1 MKCVIYKQGET
12 HKGAATITLERQRT
26 TLVFKG
32 VPANVCAI
40 CGEVYVDEG
49 TTAKLLK
56 TAEQAVQAGVQV
68 DVREYK
74 AA

>member
-1 MKCVIYKQGET
+1 MKCVICKQGDT
-12 HKGAATITLERQRT
+12 QLGVATVTLGRQQT

-32 VPANVCAI
+32 VPAEVCAI
-40 CGEVYVDEG
+40 CGEEYIDEA
-49 TTAKLLK
+49 TTTKLLK
-56 TAEQAVQAGVQV
+56 TADQAVQAGVQV

>member
-1 MKCVIYKQGET
+1 MKCTVCKDGET
-12 HKGAATITLERQRT
+12 RRGTTTITLEREKA

-32 VPANVCAI
+32 VPAEVCPV
-40 CGEVYVDEG
+40 CGEGYLDEA
-49 TTAKLLK
+49 TTSKLLK
-56 TAEQAVQAGVQV
+56 TAEEAARSGIQV